1 MLEITITTK
10 FMNWTKV
17 IFIKI
22 VFNYCIVPH
31 KT

>member
-1 MLEITITTK
+1 MLEIMITIK

-22 VFNYCIVPH
+22 VFNYCIESH
-31 KT
+31 